1 MKKQLAES
9 GMPDKDN
16 LLKIGLPSKRGTL
29 PKINFCHCFSL
40 ENMTNINAF
49 VYVVMSSKKH

>member
-16 LLKIGLPSKRGTL
+16 LPKIGLPSKIGTL

-40 ENMTNINAF
+40 ENMTNINA
-49 VYVVMSSKKH
+49 SNK

>member
-1 MKKQLAES
+1 MKKQLAEF

-16 LLKIGLPSKRGTL
+16 LPKIGLPSKIGTL

-40 ENMTNINAF
+40 KNMTNIN
-49 VYVVMSSKKH
+49 VVMSSKKH